1 MNYKHFLS
9 SFLMCFC
16 ISSSALMAETKAT
29 VSSPNG
35 QLKLNFEI
43 IGSRPVY
50 SVDFIGNKVIENS
63 PLGFVANVG
72 DFADGISLEESV
84 TGHKE
89 YDYSVPTI
97 KKSNVHVNANQLVVT
112 LKNSQGHRFDVE
124 FMVSDNDVAF
134 RYLLPNFKDK
144 KNGKKYSVR
153 IMKEATG
160 FDLPAGTTT
169 FLSPQSDAMIG
180 WKGTKP
186 SYEEEYLFDEPM
198 QTRSKYGHGY
208 TFPCLF
214 HLNKD
219 EKAKEAWVLISE
231 TGNDSRYCACRLSD
245 MKGDGLYT
253 VEFPMAEENNGNGT
267 REPAFALP
275 GATPWRTITVG
286 NSLKPIVETTVAWD
300 FVEPRFKSAHNY
312 KYGKSTWSWIVWQD
326 DAICTPDL
334 REYVDLAKAM
344 GYPYTLVDAG
354 WDVNMGIEGTADLV
368 RYARTQGVEVFLW
381 YSSSGWW
388 NDITQSPINVMCDPI
403 ARKQYMKWMQEIGV
417 KGIKVD
423 FFGGDKQETMRLY
436 EQVLSDADDFGLM
449 VIFHG
454 CTLPRG
460 WERMYPNY
468 VGSEAV
474 LASENLYFDQHFC
487 DVEAQNTALHPFC
500 RNAVGCMEFG
510 GCFMNRHIHRG
521 NKGGNTRRTTD
532 CHELA
537 TTVLFQN
544 PIQNFAITP
553 ENINPAVTVDKNY
566 DYNAPGAVAPAI
578 SMDFL
583 RQVPTVWDETVFI
596 DGYPG
601 KYCVL
606 ARKSGQT
613 WYIAGNNATGKTLN
627 LTLSLPMLTK
637 GTTATLYS
645 DNLKN
650 REPQKSELKVGNPAK
665 VKISMA
671 DQGGFVIVK

>member
-1 MNYKHFLS
+1 MKKMQLLT
-9 SFLMCFC
+9 SFFTCLFINGATMF
-16 ISSSALMAETKAT
+16 AEPVAA
-29 VSSPNG
+29 VSSPDSR
-35 QLKLNFEI
+35 LRVNFDF
-43 IGSRPVY
+43 IGDKPVY

-72 DFADGISLEESV
+72 DFTQNISFEKSV
-84 TGHKE
+84 VAHKE

-97 KKSNVHVNANQLVVT
+97 KKSNIHVNANQLIVT
-112 LKNSQGHRFDVE
+112 LQNKQGHRFEVE
-124 FMVSDNDVAF
+124 FMVSNNDVAF
-134 RYLLPNFKDK
+134 RYRIPNLKDK
-144 KNGKKYSVR
+144 TNGQKYSIR

-160 FDLPAGTTT
+160 FDLPVGTKT

-214 HLNKD
+214 HLNPVG
-219 EKAKEAWVLISE
+219 AGKEGWVLISE
-231 TGNDSRYCACRLSD
+231 TGNDSRYCGCRLSD

-253 VEFPMAEENNGNGT
+253 VEFPMTEENNGNGT
-267 REPAFALP
+267 PEPAFALP
-275 GATPWRTITVG
+275 GTTPWRTITVG
-286 NSLKPIVETTVAWD
+286 DNLKPIVETTVAWD
-300 FVEPRFKSAHNY
+300 FVEPRFKSSHNY

-326 DAICTPDL
+326 NSICTSDL
-334 REYVDLAKAM
+334 HKYVDLAKAM
-344 GYPYTLVDAG
+344 GYPYTLVDCG
-354 WDVNMGIEGTADLV
+354 WDVNMGLDGTADLV
-368 RYARTQGVEVFLW
+368 RYARSQGVEVFLW

-388 NDITQSPINVMCDPI
+388 NDITQSPINVMCDAI

-423 FFGGDKQETMRLY
+423 FFGGDKQETMRIY
-436 EQVLSDADDFGLM
+436 EQILSDADDFGLM

-474 LASENLYFDQHFC
+474 LASENLYFSQHFC

-500 RNAVGCMEFG
+500 RNTVASMEFG
-510 GCFMNRHIHRG
+510 GCFMNRHIYRG
-521 NKGGNTRRTTD
+521 NKGGNTRKTTD

-544 PIQNFAITP
+544 PIQNFAIAP
-553 ENINPAVTVDKNY
+553 ENLNPTIVPDKKY
-566 DYNAPGAVAPAI
+566 DYNAPGAIAPLL

-583 RQVPTVWDETVFI
+583 KQVPTVWDETVFV

-606 ARKSGQT
+606 ARRSGQK

-637 GTTATLYS
+637 GIVVTLYS

-650 REPQKSELKVGNPAK
+650 REPQKSELKISNPSK
-665 VKISMA
+665 VKVSMP